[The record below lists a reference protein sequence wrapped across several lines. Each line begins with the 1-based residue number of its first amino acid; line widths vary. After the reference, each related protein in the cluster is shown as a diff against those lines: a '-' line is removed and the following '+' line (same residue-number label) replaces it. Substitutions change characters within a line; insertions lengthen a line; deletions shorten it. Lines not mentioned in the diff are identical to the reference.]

1 MAIINGAN
9 TSNQLNGT
17 NLADRIG
24 LGGNDILIGRDGDD
38 LLEGGADADEL
49 FGSNGFDYAS
59 YKGSPTGVYNG
70 LAPHASVTE
79 VRCIPRLGRCVQGTG
94 GRRPALAM
102 EHPDRPDPHDGVLPR
117 LADIGWRRARRLR
130 FLLADAEAAEPRR

>member
-1 MAIINGAN
+1 M
-9 TSNQLNGT
+9 
-17 NLADRIG
+17 
-24 LGGNDILIGRDGDD
+24 
-38 LLEGGADADEL
+38 LEGGAGADEL
-49 FGSNGFDYAS
+49 FGSSGFNYAS
-59 YKGSPTGVYNG
+59 YKGSPTEVYKG

-102 EHPDRPDPHDGVLPR
+102 AHPDRPDPHDGVLSR

-130 FLLADAEAAEPRR
+130 LLLADAEAAEPRRWSD